1 MRWVRASC
9 GETPTGDRDMVDERL
24 GRLKKEAIDESKELL
39 KIFLYLWVLL
49 SLFSLHKALIFN
61 EDILTYQQG
70 FAIINALALGKV
82 ILIAQGLHV
91 GDRYKNKPLI
101 YPILLKA
108 AIFSAILLIFHV
120 IEETLIGKWH
130 GKTLAE
136 SVPSFGD
143 GSLQAIVMTVI
154 ILFVA
159 LIPFFGFMELE
170 RVIGAQTLHSLLF
183 GAKTPPGSS
192 GAG

>member
-1 MRWVRASC
+1 
-9 GETPTGDRDMVDERL
+9 MVDERL

-143 GSLQAIVMTVI
+143 GSLQAIVMTVL

>member
-1 MRWVRASC
+1 
-9 GETPTGDRDMVDERL
+9 
-24 GRLKKEAIDESKELL
+24 
-39 KIFLYLWVLL
+39 
-49 SLFSLHKALIFN
+49 
-61 EDILTYQQG
+61 
-70 FAIINALALGKV
+70 LGKV